1 MDVSATRYP
10 TVLQV
15 LPALESGGVERGT
28 LEIAAAIE
36 TAGGRAL
43 VASAGGRMLGGLA
56 RTGAGHFT
64 LPLAS
69 RDPWRIWRNA
79 AALEELIVR
88 ERVDIVHARSRA
100 PAWSAWIAARR
111 TGVRFVT
118 TYHAPY
124 SENLPFKRRYNA
136 VMARGTLVIAIS
148 GFIAELIQQRH
159 GVPPQRIRMVPRG
172 VDPDIFDPERVNGD
186 RVPRLARAWRVEDG
200 HPIILLPG
208 RLTRWKGQT
217 VLIQALA
224 RMRNAEAV
232 VVLAGSDQGRLGYA
246 AELASLARRLNVE
259 HRVRIVGNVDDMP
272 AAIKLSDVVVNA
284 STEPEGFG
292 RVVIEAQAMARPV
305 IATDHGGAVE
315 TVIHGVTGWR
325 VRPNDPDE
333 LANMLDAVLG
343 QALATRLEMGVQAR
357 AMVRARFTVKAMQ
370 DATLDVYREVLG
382 HDVVRREVGG

>member
-64 LPLAS
+64 LSLAS
-69 RDPWRIWRNA
+69 RDPWHIWRNA

-88 ERVDIVHARSRA
+88 ERVALEHARSRA

-111 TGVRFVT
+111 TGVPFMT
-118 TYHAPY
+118 NYHAPY
-124 SENLPFKRRYNA
+124 GENLPFKRRYNA
-136 VMARGTLVIAIS
+136 VMAKGALVIAIS
-148 GFIAELIQQRH
+148 GFVAELIQQRH
-159 GVPPQRIRMVPRG
+159 GVPPQRIRVIPRG

-208 RLTRWKGQT
+208 RLTRWKGQS

-232 VVLAGSDQGRLGYA
+232 VVLAGSDQGRRGYA

-272 AAIKLSDVVVNA
+272 AALKLSDVAVNA

-333 LANMLDAVLG
+333 LANMLDAVLA
-343 QALATRLEMGVQAR
+343 QPLETRLDMGVQAR

-382 HDVVRREVGG
+382 HPVARREVGG

>member
-1 MDVSATRYP
+1 MNVPSPASRYP

-15 LPALESGGVERGT
+15 LPALDSGGVERGT

-36 TAGGRAL
+36 AAGGRAL
-43 VASAGGRMLGGLA
+43 VASAGGRMLAGLA

-64 LPLAS
+64 LPLTS

-111 TGVRFVT
+111 AGVAFVT
-118 TYHAPY
+118 TYHGAY
-124 SENLPFKRRYNA
+124 NENLPFKRQYNA
-136 VMARGTLVIAIS
+136 VMARGKLVIAIS
-148 GFIAELIQQRH
+148 GFIAELIQARH
-159 GVPPQRIRMVPRG
+159 GVPPARIRMIPRG
-172 VDPDIFDPERVNGD
+172 VDPDIFDPARVNGD

-200 HPIILLPG
+200 QPIILLPG
-208 RLTRWKGQT
+208 RLTRWKGQA

-224 RMRNAEAV
+224 RMRNSEAV
-232 VVLAGSDQGRLGYA
+232 AVLAGSDQGRRGYA
-246 AELASLARRLNVE
+246 EELAALARRLGVE
-259 HRVRIVGNVDDMP
+259 HRLRIVGNVDDMP
-272 AAIKLSDVVVNA
+272 AALKLCDVSVNA
-284 STEPEGFG
+284 STDPEAFG

-325 VRPNDPDE
+325 VRPNDAGE
-333 LANMLDAVLG
+333 LAGMLDTVLA
-343 QALATRLEMGVQAR
+343 QTLAARLEMGEQAR

-370 DATLDVYREVLG
+370 EATLDVYRELLA
-382 HDVVRREVGG
+382 

>member
-1 MDVSATRYP
+1 MSVATTRYP

-15 LPALESGGVERGT
+15 LPALQGGGVERGT

-64 LPLAS
+64 MSLAS

-100 PAWSAWIAARR
+100 PAWSAWLATQR
-111 TGVRFVT
+111 TGVPFVT
-118 TYHAPY
+118 TYHGAY
-124 SENLPFKRRYNA
+124 NENLPFKRQYNA
-136 VMARGTLVIAIS
+136 VMARGRLVIAIS

-159 GVPPQRIRMVPRG
+159 GVPPQRIRMIPRG

-224 RMRNAEAV
+224 RMRSTEAV
-232 VVLAGSDQGRLGYA
+232 VVLAGSDQGRHGYA
-246 AELASLARRLNVE
+246 AELGRLARRLNVE
-259 HRVRIVGNVDDMP
+259 HRLRIVGNVDDMP
-272 AAIKLSDVVVNA
+272 AALKLSDVVVNA
-284 STEPEGFG
+284 STDPEAFG

-343 QALATRLEMGVQAR
+343 QPLATRLDMGTQAR
-357 AMVRARFTVKAMQ
+357 AMVRSRFTVKAMQ

-382 HDVVRREVGG
+382 